1 MFEFL
6 IHEKKVYNNIMRCIK
21 LLFSRHPVINDEKEV
36 QWLVTMDLDSEELS
50 AEMTEITIKHVVYID
65 IYFTSNQVN
74 GVCVKANS

>member
-6 IHEKKVYNNIMRCIK
+6 IHEKNVYNTIMTCSSIK
-21 LLFSRHPVINDEKEV
+21 LLFSLINDEKEV
-36 QWLVTMDLDSEELS
+36 QWLVTTDLDSEELS

-65 IYFTSNQVN
+65 IYFSSNQVN